1 MEVRPKQVVYY
12 RTPDEKTP
20 YVTWYNN
27 IRDVRLK
34 KAVDKRLK
42 RVENGN
48 YGDCESVGEEV
59 LELRFH
65 VFGVRIYFTEI
76 EEIIVLLLCAGDKS
90 SQTKDIA
97 KAKEYWTEYC
107 CRIEEA

>member
-1 MEVRPKQVVYY
+1 MEVKPKQIVYY
-12 RTPDEKTP
+12 KTPDEKVP
-20 YVTWYNN
+20 YVTWYND
-27 IRDVRLK
+27 IRDVNLK
-34 KAVDKRLK
+34 KAVYKRLE
-42 RVENGN
+42 RVGNGN
-48 YGDCESVGEEV
+48 YGDCDSVGEGV

-65 VFGVRIYFTEI
+65 AFGVRIYFAEV

-97 KAKEYWTEYC
+97 KAKEYWSEYR

>member
-1 MEVRPKQVVYY
+1 MEVSPKQIVYY
-12 RTPDEKTP
+12 RTPDEKIP
-20 YVTWYNN
+20 YVTWYNDTH
-27 IRDVRLK
+27 DVQLRK
-34 KAVDKRLK
+34 TVDKRLE

-48 YGDCESVGEEV
+48 YGDCESVGGGV

-65 VFGVRIYFTEI
+65 TSGVRIYFAEI

-97 KAKEYWTEYC
+97 KAKEYWAEYC